1 VTDARLDDPVRALT
15 ARTGAILQDLL
26 PDGPH
31 VALLDFPAHD
41 NAGDSLIHL
50 GQMAHL
56 RRLGLVVRY
65 LADDRTYS
73 PTVLRRRHP
82 DGPIFIQGGG
92 NLGDLWP
99 LRQDFRERL
108 LREHPDR
115 PIVQLPQSMDFRD
128 RGRQTRASA
137 AFHAHPDLTLL
148 LRDEASLSRA
158 RAAFPGVRT
167 EFCPD
172 LAPGAGPQQR
182 TGTATHDVVQLMR
195 TDGEQTG
202 DHRIAVP
209 RGATMLRTDWG
220 FRGADRLRWD
230 LLRVPSALARH
241 APPLRGP
248 LQATVERTF
257 TAIAAHNVDRARA
270 VLSRGRVVVTDRLHA
285 AVLAALM
292 SIPVVALDNCSGKIS
307 AAYDAYLHALPG
319 LTFARTTDEAAA
331 QLDLLLAGGTR

>member
-1 VTDARLDDPVRALT
+1 MTDARLDDPVRALT

-26 PDGPH
+26 PGGTH

-73 PTVLRRRHP
+73 PTVLRKRHP
-82 DGPIFIQGGG
+82 AGPIFIQGGG

-128 RGRQTRASA
+128 RTRRSRASA

-148 LRDEASLSRA
+148 LRDETSLGRA
-158 RAAFPGVRT
+158 RDAFPGVRT

-172 LAPGAGPQQR
+172 LAPGVGPQTR
-182 TGTATHDVVQLMR
+182 TGPVTHDVVLLMR

-202 DHRIAVP
+202 NHRIVVP
-209 RGATMLRTDWG
+209 RGATTLRTDWG
-220 FRGADRLRWD
+220 FRGTDRLRWD
-230 LLRVPSALARH
+230 LLRAPSALARH
-241 APPLRGP
+241 VPSLRGP
-248 LQATVERTF
+248 LQGTVERTF
-257 TAIAAHNVDRARA
+257 DAIAEHNVERARA
-270 VLSRGRVVVTDRLHA
+270 VLSQGRVVVTDRLHA
-285 AVLAALM
+285 AVLGALM

-319 LTFARTTDEAAA
+319 LVFARNTEEAGAHLA
-331 QLDLLLAGGTR
+331 TLLDGGAR

>member
-1 VTDARLDDPVRALT
+1 MTDARIDDPVRALT

-26 PDGPH
+26 PGGPH

-50 GQMAHL
+50 GQVAHL

-73 PTVLRRRHP
+73 PTVLRHRHP
-82 DGPIFIQGGG
+82 TGPILIQGGG

-128 RGRQTRASA
+128 PGRLAQASA

-148 LRDEASLSRA
+148 LRDERSLTRA
-158 RAAFPGVRT
+158 REAFPGVRT

-172 LAPGAGPQQR
+172 LAPGAGPQPR
-182 TGTATHDVVQLMR
+182 TAPATHDVVLLLR

-202 DHRIAVP
+202 DHRVTIPA
-209 RGATMLRTDWG
+209 GASALRTDWG
-220 FRGADRLRWD
+220 FRGVHRLRWD
-230 LLRVPSALARH
+230 LLRAPSALARH
-241 APPLRGP
+241 VPALRGP
-248 LQATVERTF
+248 LQTTVERSF
-257 TAIAAHNVDRARA
+257 AAIAAHNVGRARA
-270 VLSRGRVVVTDRLHA
+270 VLSRGRAVVTDRLHA

-292 SIPVVALDNCSGKIS
+292 GIPVIAMDNCSGKIS

-319 LTFARTTDEAAA
+319 LTFARSAAEASEALEA
-331 QLDLLLAGGTR
+331 VL

>member
-1 VTDARLDDPVRALT
+1 MTARIDDPVRALT

-73 PTVLRRRHP
+73 PTVLRKRHP

-115 PIVQLPQSMDFRD
+115 AIVQLPQSMDFRD
-128 RGRQTRASA
+128 PARLARASA

-148 LRDEASLSRA
+148 LRDERSLQRA
-158 RAAFPGVRT
+158 RDAFPGVRV

-172 LAPGAGPQQR
+172 LAPGAGPQPR
-182 TGTATHDVVQLMR
+182 TGPATHDVLLLLR

-202 DHRIAVP
+202 DHRVAIP
-209 RGATMLRTDWG
+209 PGATALRTDWG
-220 FRGADRLRWD
+220 FRGADRVRWD
-230 LLRVPSALARH
+230 LLRAPSAIARH
-241 APPLRGP
+241 VPVLRGP
-248 LQATVERTF
+248 MQGLVERSF
-257 TAIAAHNVDRARA
+257 AAIAAHNVDTARA

-292 SIPVVALDNCSGKIS
+292 GIPVIALDNCSGKIS

-319 LTFARTTDEAAA
+319 LTFAGGVAEASEALEKA
-331 QLDLLLAGGTR
+331 L